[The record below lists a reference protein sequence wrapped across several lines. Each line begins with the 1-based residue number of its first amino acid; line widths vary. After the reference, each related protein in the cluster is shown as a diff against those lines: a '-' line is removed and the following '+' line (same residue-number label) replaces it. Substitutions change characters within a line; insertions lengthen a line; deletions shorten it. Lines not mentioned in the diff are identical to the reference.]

1 MSTTKLRKSPSGPT
15 FDGNAIGDVVT
26 WNGTEWVPLPPAGG
40 NGDHKVL
47 VSATDTTP
55 GYLQEK
61 LVSGFNIQVNL
72 LNAGGNEQLEIA
84 SNPC

>member
-1 MSTTKLRKSPSGPT
+1 MSHVIGRGRYARAVYPVAKHASGGV
-15 FDGNAIGDVVT
+15 D
-26 WNGTEWVPLPPAGG
+26 
-40 NGDHKVL
+40 DHKVL

-61 LVSGFNIQVNL
+61 LAAGFNIQLNL